1 MEPPPLLVLYG
12 SETGNARDVAERI
25 AREAARDGGGHTMT
39 RRPRRRVHC
48 LPMDSFEVTQLPTAP
63 LIVCVCSTTGQGDP
77 PANMRQF
84 WRFLL
89 RKSLPPD
96 SLADVKFAVFGLG
109 DSHYQKY
116 NVAAKKLHR
125 RMRALGAVELVGL
138 GLGDD
143 QHPTGYE
150 ATLDPWLDELWRSLG
165 HGTDAEGGHGDKT
178 DLGEDLVLDPCRVAV
193 DVVAPPPV
201 GSTQHESHDNVE
213 DRVCELCDA
222 ARELDRA
229 LEAAAAIPPR
239 LLRGTHE
246 TVGPNGEVAGTMS
259 VVSSLHTFG
268 EYHPAV
274 ATVTV
279 NTPLTAADADAEVR
293 HLEVATADLRRA
305 PANSESTTG
314 ISDVNADEL
323 PPPLYNPGD
332 CLAVLPLPLAEC
344 DVTRARDA
352 TGTVLQ
358 RAGLAP
364 DAWVTLRAAGGR
376 LGGRSEFISKPVRA
390 ASLVEGALDLT
401 SASARRYFFEVAS
414 TFASHPQ
421 ESERLRHFAGKDG
434 RDELWYYN
442 ERERRSVAEFL
453 SDFPSVTMP
462 LEWMLTTAP
471 RLRHRLFSIASSPLP
486 YPHALHLTVT
496 AARWKTHYGRI
507 REGLCSNVL
516 RRCVST
522 FIFIRAIRLTARVFC
537 VQRSS
542 RRSSGV
548 LARPD
553 RDGST
558 EGYHAPGI
566 SVHRVGGGAAQGVRA
581 GTGPQGTGWSIQ
593 DRAHVGI
600 LRLPEKSG

>member
-150 ATLDPWLDELWRSLG
+150 ATLDPWLDTLWRSLG

-178 DLGEDLVLDPCRVAV
+178 DLVEDLVLDPCRVAV

-201 GSTQHESHDNVE
+201 GTTQHESHDNVE
-213 DRVCELCDA
+213 DRVRELCDA

-246 TVGPNGEVAGTMS
+246 TVGPNGEVAGTMT
-259 VVSSLHTFG
+259 VVEWTRVRRVSPG
-268 EYHPAV
+268 GGDRDRQHPAHRRGRRRGGSAPRGGHRRPTTGTRELV
-274 ATVTV
+274 RAEG
-279 NTPLTAADADAEVR
+279 LQSQADERSPAVYPGR
-293 HLEVATADLRRA
+293 LPRRA
-305 PANSESTTG
+305 SPSPRG
-314 ISDVNADEL
+314 MRRH
-323 PPPLYNPGD
+323 
-332 CLAVLPLPLAEC
+332 
-344 DVTRARDA
+344 TRA
-352 TGTVLQ
+352 
-358 RAGLAP
+358 
-364 DAWVTLRAAGGR
+364 
-376 LGGRSEFISKPVRA
+376 
-390 ASLVEGALDLT
+390 
-401 SASARRYFFEVAS
+401 
-414 TFASHPQ
+414 
-421 ESERLRHFAGKDG
+421 
-434 RDELWYYN
+434 
-442 ERERRSVAEFL
+442 
-453 SDFPSVTMP
+453 
-462 LEWMLTTAP
+462 
-471 RLRHRLFSIASSPLP
+471 
-486 YPHALHLTVT
+486 
-496 AARWKTHYGRI
+496 
-507 REGLCSNVL
+507 
-516 RRCVST
+516 
-522 FIFIRAIRLTARVFC
+522 
-537 VQRSS
+537 
-542 RRSSGV
+542 
-548 LARPD
+548 
-553 RDGST
+553 
-558 EGYHAPGI
+558 
-566 SVHRVGGGAAQGVRA
+566 
-581 GTGPQGTGWSIQ
+581 
-593 DRAHVGI
+593 
-600 LRLPEKSG
+600 

>member
-1 MEPPPLLVLYG
+1 MTVAMEPPPLLVLYG

-165 HGTDAEGGHGDKT
+165 HGTDAEGGHGGKT
-178 DLGEDLVLDPCRVAV
+178 DLVEDLVLDPCRVAV

-201 GSTQHESHDNVE
+201 GTTQHESHDNVE
-213 DRVCELCDA
+213 DRVRELCDA

-246 TVGPNGEVAGTMS
+246 TMTVA
-259 VVSSLHTFG
+259 SSSGHAFG

-293 HLEVATADLRRA
+293 HLEVGTADLRRA
-305 PANSESTTG
+305 PANRTAEG
-314 ISDVNADEL
+314 LPKDSDADERS
-323 PPPLYNPGD
+323 PPLYTPGD

-352 TGTVLQ
+352 TSTVLQ

-364 DAWVTLRAAGGR
+364 DAWVTLRAAGGH
-376 LGGRSEFISKPVRA
+376 LGSQSEFISKPVRA

-414 TFASHPQ
+414 KFASHPQ
-421 ESERLRHFAGKDG
+421 EAERLRHFAGKDG

-453 SDFPSVTMP
+453 SDFPSVAMP

-471 RLRHRLFSIASSPLP
+471 RLRHRLFSISSSPLSH
-486 YPHALHLTVT
+486 PHSLHLTVT
-496 AARWKTHYGRI
+496 AAKWKTHYGRQ
-507 REGLCSNVL
+507 REGLCSNAL
-516 RRCVST
+516 RRCVS
-522 FIFIRAIRLTARVFC
+522 FYF
-537 VQRSS
+537 
-542 RRSSGV
+542 
-548 LARPD
+548 
-553 RDGST
+553 
-558 EGYHAPGI
+558 H
-566 SVHRVGGGAAQGVRA
+566 
-581 GTGPQGTGWSIQ
+581 TGN
-593 DRAHVGI
+593 
-600 LRLPEKSG
+600 

>member
-165 HGTDAEGGHGDKT
+165 HGTDAEGGHGGKT
-178 DLGEDLVLDPCRVAV
+178 DLVEDLVIDPCRVAV

-201 GSTQHESHDNVE
+201 GTTRHESHDNVE
-213 DRVCELCDA
+213 DRVRELCDA

-246 TVGPNGEVAGTMS
+246 TMS
-259 VVSSLHTFG
+259 VSPSSGHAFG

-314 ISDVNADEL
+314 VPDVLQANERS
-323 PPPLYNPGD
+323 PLYTPGD

-352 TGTVLQ
+352 TGTVLK

-364 DAWVTLRAAGGR
+364 DAWVTLRAPGGH
-376 LGGRSEFISKPVRA
+376 LGGHSEFISKPVRA
-390 ASLVEGALDLT
+390 ASLVEGALDLV

-414 TFASHPQ
+414 KFASHPQ
-421 ESERLRHFAGKDG
+421 EAERLRHFAGKDG

-453 SDFPSVTMP
+453 SDFPSVAMP

-471 RLRHRLFSIASSPLP
+471 RLRHRLFSIASSPLAH
-486 YPHALHLTVT
+486 PHSLHLTVT
-496 AARWKTHYGRI
+496 AAKWKTHYGRR
-507 REGLCSNVL
+507 REGLCSNAL
-516 RRCVST
+516 RRCVSFYFHT
-522 FIFIRAIRLTARVFC
+522 GNLTDGTCVLCTALKSAPRWRAG
-537 VQRSS
+537 SS
-542 RRSSGV
+542 RPRW
-548 LARPD
+548 LNQRIPRPC
-553 RDGST
+553 
-558 EGYHAPGI
+558 Y
-566 SVHRVGGGAAQGVRA
+566 
-581 GTGPQGTGWSIQ
+581 
-593 DRAHVGI
+593 
-600 LRLPEKSG
+600 